1 MSSLSN
7 SSPRPTNFWV
17 QEAKS
22 VKAMQILVIVRAL
35 LALVFYIVF
44 SINDITIGA
53 VGPEIILYT
62 FLGFSLLAIPIF
74 YFIRKRNLLAT
85 RISIIVDLLAALP
98 ATAFISIVLSVV
110 IFGLSFSKSAKAYF
124 QG

>member
-7 SSPRPTNFWV
+7 TSPRPTSLLV
-17 QEAKS
+17 QGANS

-35 LALVFYIVF
+35 LVLAFYIVF
-44 SINDITIGA
+44 SIKDITVGT
-53 VGPEIILYT
+53 VGPQIILYT
-62 FLGFSLLAIPIF
+62 FLGFSLLAVPIF

-85 RISIIVDLLAALP
+85 RIAIIVDLLAALP
-98 ATAFISIVLSVV
+98 ASAFISIALSVV
-110 IFGLSFSKSAKAYF
+110 IFGLSFTKSARAYF